1 MNMYIFQLKFL
12 QSNDGAGY
20 GDHEKLYFNEMD
32 ISYCCSQL
40 LDGKVISQTL
50 PTLHT
55 QKKKKTVHILN
66 DTKTVLILTYFRWI
80 EKVIKLEV
88 MEFILT
94 GQEILIETPIFTS
107 KRRELN

>member
-1 MNMYIFQLKFL
+1 MVQVMGIMRSYTLMKWIFLIAAVSFWM
-12 QSNDGAGY
+12 
-20 GDHEKLYFNEMD
+20 EKLFPKH
-32 ISYCCSQL
+32 SQL
-40 LDGKVISQTL
+40 STHK
-50 PTLHT
+50 
-55 QKKKKTVHILN
+55 KKKKTVHILN